1 MTISALIFGGIGTLI
16 ETSTLQREAFNR
28 AFTTLGIDFVWDHA
42 DYAASLSNS
51 GGRNRLAAI
60 ALPGGARLTEAQ
72 IAAVHAE
79 KTNAFDAMLAD
90 RVLPLRA
97 GVADL
102 LTRAAAA
109 GIVVAWAT
117 TTSQANIDAI
127 LRASGGALT
136 RTLFAFIGGDL
147 AVERQKPDPE
157 IYLRVLATLG
167 IRPAAAIAIEDSAT
181 GVHSAKAAG
190 LFTVAFPGEMHV
202 GNLGGPD
209 MITRSLDEVSLD
221 R

>member
-28 AFTTLGIDFVWDHA
+28 AFATLGIDFVWHHV

-136 RTLFAFIGGDL
+136 RTLFAFIGDDL

-157 IYLRVLATLG
+157 IYLKVLATLG